1 MAVLVTC
8 AIALL
13 ACCDDRHDA
22 TYVFTNVTPD
32 SGWSPKGFSF
42 LFGFLSVSWTM
53 TDYDATAHITEEMDE
68 PEKKAPWAIFSAMA
82 LTYVMGWIF
91 TIVLVFT
98 MGDPLVLL
106 DNELEQPVIQLFYNN
121 LGRAGAITFAA
132 CAFVIL
138 NSCAIAAIQSL
149 ARTVFAFSRDRLIPG
164 SRYLK
169 IVDKRTDTPIIAV
182 WWSVF
187 WCAAINLIALGSY
200 EAISA
205 IFNVC
210 AIAMDWSYCIPILCK
225 LIYGKFEPGPWYM
238 GKASFFVNAYA
249 CLWTAFV
256 SIIFLFPTYY
266 PVTVVN
272 MVSPPILSLS
282 QVIYA
287 DFFFRTGQ
295 SWSLLEFSS
304 VLVSTGSSVVV
315 SSTLDLSPRPTS
327 PRASGP
333 ERKTRLLWTKRKYV
347 QLKRTER
354 DMTSI
359 GIMSFPQRDDV
370 KTGDSVHMLSSLA
383 RAGSMTYRRFFL

>member
-1 MAVLVTC
+1 
-8 AIALL
+8 
-13 ACCDDRHDA
+13 
-22 TYVFTNVTPD
+22 
-32 SGWSPKGFSF
+32 
-42 LFGFLSVSWTM
+42 M